1 MKTPLYRF
9 LYSEGMLHEI
19 VAKHKVGW
27 LDGGCLIL
35 AQALQSW
42 LRAEL
47 VLIRSDGHASFD
59 HAVVAV
65 TNPEDRK
72 DLLFIDAD
80 GVSDEYELLE
90 RWTRLERLSNP
101 RICRRSECPYQDRTL
116 SSWLVKQL
124 RARFGQPE
132 ENISSL
138 LGRANLTQT
147 LPGSARSW

>member
-9 LYSEGMLHEI
+9 LYSERILREI
-19 VAKHKVGW
+19 VAKHEVGW

-47 VLIRSDGHASFD
+47 VLIRSDGHAPFD

-65 TNPEDRK
+65 KNPEDRK

-80 GVSDEYELLE
+80 GVSDESELLE

-101 RICRRSECPYQDRTL
+101 RISRRSKCPNQDRAL
-116 SSWLVKQL
+116 SLWLVKQS
-124 RARFGQPE
+124 RARFGQPK
-132 ENISSL
+132 ENISSV
-138 LGRANLTQT
+138 LGRPRILRQSTGRVGQ
-147 LPGSARSW
+147 P